1 MHEERPFKDKVTVR
15 FVKRDDGGLRAL
27 CDAVPGFYLSGRDP
41 RAVMRDVAPAIERLF
56 KHNLDL
62 DVEVFPLQYAVYELR
77 ERIAAGDSESI
88 PEERDYVIERRHA
101 A

>member
-27 CDAVPGFYLSGRDP
+27 CDAIPGFYLSGENP
-41 RAVMRDVAPAIERLF
+41 RAVMRDVVPAIERLV
-56 KHNLDL
+56 KHNLDI
-62 DVEVFPLQYAVYELR
+62 DVEVFPLKNAVYELR
-77 ERIAAGDSESI
+77 ERVAGDPESI
-88 PEERDYVIERRHA
+88 PEERDYVIEPRHA

>member
-56 KHNLDL
+56 RHNLDL
-62 DVEVFPLQYAVYELR
+62 DVEVFPLKYAVYELR
-77 ERIAAGDSESI
+77 EKIPTGDSETI
-88 PEERDYVIERRHA
+88 PEERDYVIERRKA